1 MSQPISIPISRVTDT
16 PISRR
21 HDLIAIAATEFA
33 RRGYRAT
40 TMRHIADA
48 AGILAGS
55 LYHHFK
61 SKEEILREVMLE
73 STMQYVIELEAIAAG
88 QGSSAEKIESA
99 IVHRL
104 ELYQQQGMSLGVVL
118 QTDKTTLQEPM
129 FLEMRQLGQR
139 IDTAWDS
146 ILEEGKQNGSLPAD
160 LETRAV
166 AYAILGMLNWAH
178 RWYDPNGRLAPKALA
193 RVWANMVL
201 NGIMAGQL

>member
-1 MSQPISIPISRVTDT
+1 MSEPTPRIAEI

-73 STMQYVIELEAIAAG
+73 STTQYVIELEAIATS
-88 QGSSAEKIESA
+88 QSSSLEKIEAA
-99 IVHRL
+99 IIHRL

-129 FLEMRQLGQR
+129 FLEMRQLGRR

-146 ILEEGKQNGSLPAD
+146 ILEEGKQNSSLPAD
-160 LETRAV
+160 LETRAIT
-166 AYAILGMLNWAH
+166 YAIVGMLNWAH
-178 RWYDPNGRLAPKALA
+178 RWYNPDGRLEPKALA

-201 NGIMAGQL
+201 NGILSPKGQS